1 MNNYNSFQAVMTV
14 LMLIGAI
21 LLLFLAFAR
30 ADAIISSDLPDW
42 LKYFL
47 LRG

>member
-1 MNNYNSFQAVMTV
+1 MNNYNSFRAVMTA
-14 LMLIGAI
+14 LIIVGVV
-21 LLLFLAFAR
+21 LLLVLGYAR

-47 LRG
+47 LRR